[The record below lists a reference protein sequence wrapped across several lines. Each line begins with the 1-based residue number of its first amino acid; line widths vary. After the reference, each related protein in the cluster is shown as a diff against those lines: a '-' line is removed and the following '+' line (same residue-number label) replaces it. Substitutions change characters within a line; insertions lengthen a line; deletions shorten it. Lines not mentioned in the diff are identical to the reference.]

1 MRGSRRIMKTTELTL
16 ESGRKVSIHLGNIVA
31 IHETQTG
38 CMIERKVGLNIY
50 CTNKY
55 EDLVAEWT
63 QKTPSF

>member
-1 MRGSRRIMKTTELTL
+1 MKTTELTL

-55 EDLVAEWT
+55 EEVL
-63 QKTPSF
+63 KTWNEN

>member
-1 MRGSRRIMKTTELTL
+1 MKTTELTL
-16 ESGRKVSIHLGNIVA
+16 ESGRKVSIHLGNILA

-55 EDLVAEWT
+55 EEVL
-63 QKTPSF
+63 KTWKEN